1 LDEKKKARILLCE
14 STTMEDYVNPYLKN
28 KKHRDKFGCKDYIF
42 LEWFSK
48 LFLDN
53 LFKIIKQHSIML

>member
-1 LDEKKKARILLCE
+1 
-14 STTMEDYVNPYLKN
+14 MEDYVNPYLKN